1 MRIFQKLNVYQKNT
15 SNPVKQYTYIVK
27 TTRENKEQINS
38 LEKKPHMRFYV
49 VHGLKSTVYVKY
61 KNLRWNKIKSIKFKI
76 EGSMLAIHTTTE
88 TCPVGV
94 FNCII
99 M

>member
-38 LEKKPHMRFYV
+38 LEKKHICAFTWCMVWNQLYMWNIKIYV
-49 VHGLKSTVYVKY
+49 ETKSSQTNSK
-61 KNLRWNKIKSIKFKI
+61 
-76 EGSMLAIHTTTE
+76 
-88 TCPVGV
+88 
-94 FNCII
+94 
-99 M
+99 

>member
-15 SNPVKQYTYIVK
+15 SNHVKQYRLQEK
-27 TTRENKEQINS
+27 LRNKINS
-38 LEKKPHMRFYV
+38 LEKNPHMRFYV

-61 KNLRWNKIKSIKFKI
+61 KNLRWNKIKSNKFKI